1 LVASLL
7 AGHRGQRRKK
17 MKKFALPLT
26 LLLGLVG
33 SAYALDGNAEA
44 GKAKSVTCAAC
55 HGPDGNS
62 PTDLYPKIAGQHAS
76 YIFKQLKEFKQG
88 AETGGKQGRNN
99 AVMAGMVAAL
109 SEQDMHDLAAYFSSQ
124 TMKPGSTPEDVV
136 AKGEKLFRSGDK
148 ERGIAACVACHGP
161 RGVGHSLAGF
171 PKISFQHAAYIKT
184 QLQSFRAGT
193 RANDMNGMMQDTAKK
208 LTDED
213 IEVLS
218 KYLGGLH

>member
-1 LVASLL
+1 M
-7 AGHRGQRRKK
+7 RKL
-17 MKKFALPLT
+17 ALPVM

-33 SAYALDGNAEA
+33 QAAATEGNIEA

-62 PTDLYPKIAGQHAS
+62 PTDMYPKIAGQHS
-76 YIFKQLKEFKQG
+76 GYIFKQLKEFKLG
-88 AETGGKQGRNN
+88 ASTGGKEGRNN

-109 SEQDMHDLAAYFSSQ
+109 SEQDMHDLAAYYASQ
-124 TMKPGSTPEDVV
+124 TMKAGSTPEDVV
-136 AKGEKLFRSGDK
+136 EAGQKLFRGGDMQ
-148 ERGIAACVACHGP
+148 RGIAACIACHGP
-161 RGVGHSLAGF
+161 RGVGHSLANF

-184 QLQSFRAGT
+184 QLESFRNGS
-193 RANDMNGMMQDTAKK
+193 RANDMNGMMRDVAKK

-213 IEVLS
+213 IEILS

>member
-1 LVASLL
+1 M
-7 AGHRGQRRKK
+7 RKL
-17 MKKFALPLT
+17 ALPVM

-33 SAYALDGNAEA
+33 QAAATEGNIEA

-62 PTDLYPKIAGQHAS
+62 PTDMYPKIAGQHAG
-76 YIFKQLKEFKQG
+76 YIFKQLKEFKLG
-88 AETGGKQGRNN
+88 ASTGGKEGRNN

-109 SEQDMHDLAAYFSSQ
+109 SEQDMHDLAAYYASQ
-124 TMKPGSTPEDVV
+124 TMKAGTTPEDVV
-136 AKGEKLFRSGDK
+136 EAGQKLFRGGDMD
-148 ERGIAACVACHGP
+148 RGIAACIACHGP
-161 RGVGHSLAGF
+161 RGVGHSLANF

-184 QLQSFRAGT
+184 QLESFRNGS
-193 RANDMNGMMQDTAKK
+193 RANDMNGMMRDAAKK

-213 IEVLS
+213 IEILS

>member
-1 LVASLL
+1 M
-7 AGHRGQRRKK
+7 RKL
-17 MKKFALPLT
+17 ALPVM

-33 SAYALDGNAEA
+33 QAAATEGNIEA

-62 PTDLYPKIAGQHAS
+62 PTDMYPKIAGQHAG
-76 YIFKQLKEFKQG
+76 YIFKQLKEFKLG
-88 AETGGKQGRNN
+88 ASTGGKEGRNN

-109 SEQDMHDLAAYFSSQ
+109 SEQDMHDLAAYYASQ
-124 TMKPGSTPEDVV
+124 TMKAGSTPEDVV
-136 AKGEKLFRSGDK
+136 EAGQKLFRGGDMQ
-148 ERGIAACVACHGP
+148 RGIAACIACHGP
-161 RGVGHSLAGF
+161 RGVGHSLANF

-184 QLQSFRAGT
+184 QLESFRNGS
-193 RANDMNGMMQDTAKK
+193 RANDMNGMMRDVAKK

-213 IEVLS
+213 IEILS

>member
-1 LVASLL
+1 
-7 AGHRGQRRKK
+7 
-17 MKKFALPLT
+17 MKKFALPLM
-26 LLLGLVG
+26 LLVGLVG
-33 SAYALDGNAEA
+33 SASAFDGNAEA
-44 GKAKSVTCAAC
+44 GKAKSATCAAC
-55 HGPDGNS
+55 HGMDGNS
-62 PTDLYPKIAGQHAS
+62 PTDMYPKIAGQHAG
-76 YIFKQLKEFKQG
+76 YIFKQLKEFKLG

-109 SEQDMHDLAAYFSSQ
+109 SEQDMKDLAAYFASQ

-148 ERGIAACVACHGP
+148 ERGIAACIACHGP

-184 QLQSFRAGT
+184 QLESFRAGT
-193 RANDMNGMMQDTAKK
+193 RSNDMNGMMRDVAKK

-218 KYLGGLH
+218 KYVGGLH

>member
-1 LVASLL
+1 M
-7 AGHRGQRRKK
+7 RKL
-17 MKKFALPLT
+17 ALPVM

-33 SAYALDGNAEA
+33 QAAATEGNIEA

-62 PTDLYPKIAGQHAS
+62 PTDMYPKIAGQHAG
-76 YIFKQLKEFKQG
+76 YIFKQLKEFKLG
-88 AETGGKQGRNN
+88 ASTGGKEGRNN

-109 SEQDMHDLAAYFSSQ
+109 SEQDMRDLAAYYASQ
-124 TMKPGSTPEDVV
+124 TMKAGSTPEDVV
-136 AKGEKLFRSGDK
+136 EAGQKLFRAGDMQ
-148 ERGIAACVACHGP
+148 RGIAACIACHGP
-161 RGVGHSLAGF
+161 RGDGHSLANF

-184 QLQSFRAGT
+184 QLESFRNGS
-193 RANDMNGMMQDTAKK
+193 RANDMNGMMRDVAKK

-213 IEVLS
+213 IEIIS

>member
-1 LVASLL
+1 
-7 AGHRGQRRKK
+7 

-26 LLLGLVG
+26 LFLGLI
-33 SAYALDGNAEA
+33 STAYAADGDAEA

-62 PTDLYPKIAGQHAS
+62 PTDMYPKIAGQHAG
-76 YIFKQLKEFKQG
+76 YIFKQLKEFKLG
-88 AETGGKQGRNN
+88 AATGGKEGRNN
-99 AVMAGMVAAL
+99 AIMAGMVAAL
-109 SEQDMHDLAAYFSSQ
+109 SEQDMKDLAAYFSSQ
-124 TMKPGSTPEDVV
+124 TMKEGSTPEDVV
-136 AKGEKLFRSGDK
+136 AKGEKLFRGGDL
-148 ERGIAACVACHGP
+148 ERGVAACIACHGP

-184 QLQSFRAGT
+184 QLESFRNGS
-193 RANDMNGMMQDTAKK
+193 RANDMNGMMRDVAKK

-218 KYLGGLH
+218 KYVGGLH

>member
-1 LVASLL
+1 M
-7 AGHRGQRRKK
+7 RKL
-17 MKKFALPLT
+17 ALPVM

-33 SAYALDGNAEA
+33 QAAATEGNIEA

-62 PTDLYPKIAGQHAS
+62 PTDMYPKIAGQHAG
-76 YIFKQLKEFKQG
+76 YIYKQLKEFKLG
-88 AETGGKQGRNN
+88 ASTGGKEGRNN

-109 SEQDMHDLAAYFSSQ
+109 SEQDMRDLAAYYASQ
-124 TMKPGSTPEDVV
+124 TMKAGSTPEDVV
-136 AKGEKLFRSGDK
+136 EAGQKLFRAGDMQ
-148 ERGIAACVACHGP
+148 RGIAACIACHGP
-161 RGVGHSLAGF
+161 RGDGYSLANF

-184 QLQSFRAGT
+184 QLESFRNGS
-193 RANDMNGMMQDTAKK
+193 RANDMNGMMRDVAKK

-213 IEVLS
+213 IEILS